1 MGDVLSLLEQG
12 EPVVLIEGRRAL
24 PDGVAEQLEGVGT
37 YLAGRYANVIFRS
50 GNAEGS
56 DTAFS
61 LGVVAVDP
69 SRMEYVL
76 PSPNMGKKRRH
87 PDAPFCSLSD
97 LPQEELEHLCDL
109 SIAASPKAE
118 RLASAA
124 CGRIKSG
131 PLAGKGRY
139 ILRDTL
145 KVIGSPALN
154 RAPAALGLFY
164 VDLSDPEAGGTGH
177 TIRVCRQHNVPVVF
191 QDEFLGWG
199 ALQ

>member
-24 PDGVAEQLEGVGT
+24 PDGVAEQLEGVGA
-37 YLAGRYANVIFRS
+37 YLADRYPNVIFRS

-61 LGVVAVDP
+61 LGVVSIDP

-87 PDAPFCSLSD
+87 PDSPFSSLSE
-97 LPQEELEHLCDL
+97 LPQEELERLCDL
-109 SIAASPKAE
+109 SVEVSPKSKP
-118 RLASAA
+118 LTFAA
-124 CGRIKSG
+124 CGRIQSR
-131 PLAGKGRY
+131 PLAGRGRY
-139 ILRDTL
+139 LLRDTM
-145 KVIGSPALN
+145 KVLGSPALN
-154 RAPAALGLFY
+154 LAPAVLGLFY
-164 VDLSDPEAGGTGH
+164 VDLADPDAGGTGH

-191 QDEFLGWG
+191 QNEFLGWG
-199 ALQ
+199 ASR